1 MYYYLVPGEPGARS
15 LEPGQVD
22 AARGQHDEG
31 VANCVGPGLE
41 SLHGVQE
48 AAGAQVPVQQE
59 TETVGVGS
67 IEPAILIRVN
77 TRVLN
82 NMKTMMINNIQ
93 TYC

>member
-1 MYYYLVPGEPGARS
+1 MFLEEPGARS

-31 VANCVGPGLE
+31 VANCVGPG
-41 SLHGVQE
+41 VE
-48 AAGAQVPVQQE
+48 ALNRVHEATGAQVSVQKE

-67 IEPAILIRVN
+67 IQPGITIRVN

-82 NMKTMMINNIQ
+82 NMKTMMINNMQ

>member
-1 MYYYLVPGEPGARS
+1 LFLEEPGARS

-31 VANCVGPGLE
+31 VTDGVG
-41 SLHGVQE
+41 SGVE
-48 AAGAQVPVQQE
+48 ALNRVHKATGAQVSVQEE

-67 IEPAILIRVN
+67 IQPGITNVN
-77 TRVLN
+77 TRILN
-82 NMKTMMINNIQ
+82 NMKTMTINNMQ